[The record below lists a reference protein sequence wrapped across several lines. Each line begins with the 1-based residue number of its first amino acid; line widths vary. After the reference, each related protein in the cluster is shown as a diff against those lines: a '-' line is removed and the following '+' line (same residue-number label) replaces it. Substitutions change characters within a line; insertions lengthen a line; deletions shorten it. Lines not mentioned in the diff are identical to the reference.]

1 LIVNTIVAITPA
13 RSPSGIVWP
22 LMLNLL
28 LERMTKLLHPVRIL
42 QLAKEA
48 GWHQRQGKIPAFEF
62 LHSAVL
68 GQASALHL
76 TLNAQACSLAD
87 PATRQA
93 MDDRYTP
100 KAVTFFKAAF
110 HETLVNTLEWK
121 PDSTMAQLLHQHFTA
136 IRLFDTTHCACADEL
151 AELFP
156 ACGGDGGEAGFKV
169 LLSYEYASG
178 QVHPLDV
185 LPGKGSDQ
193 GLAETVCRHVGPKE
207 LGLLDAGFYKA
218 KALRNVD
225 ARGGFFILPWPRG
238 VSVWKIDKLGNRG
251 DEIDIASALK
261 ASTDNCVEWSA
272 VQLGKTQESRLGAVR
287 LIAYRLSPERTGR
300 RRAQLR
306 QKCGTEGR
314 QPTVAALE
322 LAGWLILLTNA
333 PAKLLP
339 AAAVGYLYR
348 VRWQVE
354 LLFKQWK
361 SVLRLDVMPS
371 KNQSRVQCEVWAR
384 LLAALLV
391 SVWHQHANAACLEL
405 HQRETSFSKVAKILQ
420 QQGQTLARVLFTE
433 RTQLESLLREIW
445 TKILKLARKEHQ
457 LSRQTTWQNLR
468 SHWLDLAPV

>member
-1 LIVNTIVAITPA
+1 
-13 RSPSGIVWP
+13 
-22 LMLNLL
+22 MLNLL
-28 LERMTKLLHPVRIL
+28 LERITKLLHPVRIL

-76 TLNAQACSLAD
+76 TLNAQASSLTKPVA
-87 PATRQA
+87 RQS

-100 KAVTFFKAAF
+100 KTLTFFKAAF
-110 HETLVNTLEWK
+110 QETLANTLEWK
-121 PDSTMAQLLHQHFTA
+121 PDSTMAQLLQQHFTA
-136 IRLFDTTHCACADEL
+136 IRLFDSTHCACGDGL
-151 AELFP
+151 AEVFP

-178 QVHPLDV
+178 QLHPLDV

-193 GLAETVCRHVGPKE
+193 GLAETVCRQVGPKE
-207 LGLLDAGFYKA
+207 LGLLDAGFFKT
-218 KALRNVD
+218 KGLRD
-225 ARGGFFILPWPRG
+225 IGKRGGFFILPWPRS
-238 VSVWKIDKLGNRG
+238 VSVWKIDELGNRLG
-251 DEIDIASALK
+251 ELDIAAVLK
-261 ASTDNCVEWSA
+261 ASPDNCVEWGA
-272 VQLGKTQESRLGAVR
+272 IELGKTEESRLGPVR
-287 LIAYRLSPERTGR
+287 LIAYRLPPERAAR

-306 QKCGTEGR
+306 KKCGTEGR
-314 QPTVAALE
+314 QPKVAALE
-322 LAGWLILLTNA
+322 LAGWLVLVTNA

-339 AAAVGYLYR
+339 TAAVGYLYR

-354 LLFKQWK
+354 LVFKQWK

-371 KNQSRVQCEVWAR
+371 ENESRAQCEVWAR
-384 LLAALLV
+384 LIAALLV

-420 QQGQTLARVLFTE
+420 QQGQTLARVLFTD

-468 SHWLDLAPV
+468 SHWLDLAAV

>member
-1 LIVNTIVAITPA
+1 
-13 RSPSGIVWP
+13 
-22 LMLNLL
+22 
-28 LERMTKLLHPVRIL
+28 
-42 QLAKEA
+42 
-48 GWHQRQGKIPAFEF
+48 
-62 LHSAVL
+62 
-68 GQASALHL
+68 
-76 TLNAQACSLAD
+76 
-87 PATRQA
+87 
-93 MDDRYTP
+93 MDDRYNP
-100 KAVTFFKAAF
+100 NAVTFFKATF
-110 HETLVNTLEWK
+110 HEMLVNTLAWK

-136 IRLFDTTHCACADEL
+136 IRLFDTTHCACADGL

-156 ACGGDGGEAGFKV
+156 ACGGDGGKAGFKV

-178 QVHPLDV
+178 QLHPLDV

-193 GLAETVCRHVGPKE
+193 GLAETVCRQVGPKE

-218 KALRNVD
+218 KALRDIGV
-225 ARGGFFILPWPRG
+225 RGGFFILPWPRS
-238 VSVWKIDKLGNRG
+238 VSVGKTDELGNRVG
-251 DEIDIASALK
+251 DIDIASALK
-261 ASTDNCVEWSA
+261 ASPDNCVEWGA
-272 VQLGKTQESRLGAVR
+272 VELGKTEDSRLGPVR
-287 LIAYRLSPERTGR
+287 LIAYRLSPERAGR

-314 QPTVAALE
+314 QPTVVALE

-333 PAKLLP
+333 PSPLLP
-339 AAAVGYLYR
+339 TAAVGYLYR

-361 SVLRLDVMPS
+361 SVLRLDVMTS
-371 KNQSRVQCEVWAR
+371 QNESRVQCEVWAR

-391 SVWHQHANAACLEL
+391 SVWHQHANVVCLEV

-420 QQGQTLARVLFTE
+420 QQGQTLAWVLFKD